1 MVTIATLQ
9 QILKD
14 FYLGPIIEALNNQ
27 IEMVQLFEKSVL
39 DWSGRQVVIPI
50 HVGRNNGVAYANESN
65 QNPGAPG
72 LGDTLPTAGFQTH
85 VNLNVTARY
94 LYGRFSLSGPAI
106 ATAKTTAN
114 SFATYV
120 QSEMDGLVTD
130 VKVTA
135 NQNMFTGGGA
145 VGFVF
150 ERTAVAA
157 GTATKRLAFSGDM
170 SYMLALQTEAR
181 TAGGRYFVE
190 AGGTPAQ
197 LALKFTLLDDYS
209 TAGPALPVVGGNTF
223 VLAQG
228 LTEDGVLDI
237 HTGAGAGS
245 AIPLNNLDVNACA
258 LVEVVGC
265 GRYVAPNF
273 QNGAAGL
280 SSTDWFATRIAPE
293 SQGLYANLGTQ
304 THFGNDRSAAA
315 NAPLRSTIQCVSS
328 ATAVA
333 PQASGLDFG
342 RMQNM
347 LDEIMILGGEDP
359 DCIYVHPGMRQEYAS
374 RLTVTATSGTTQTST
389 ITRNALDKP
398 GTADVGYS
406 GYAFN
411 GIPFKM
417 SRHCGKG
424 LMAFLKLKTWTITE
438 LQSFGMADLDGN
450 VLSRVA
456 GRDEFEGFVRWYYN
470 LVCKAPNRNAILCGI
485 DFPGRVAV

>member
-1 MVTIATLQ
+1 MVTIATLDR
-9 QILKD
+9 ILKD

-27 IEMVQLFEKSVL
+27 IEMVQLFQKSVL

-50 HVGRNNGVAYANESN
+50 HVGRNNGVAYANES
-65 QNPGAPG
+65 QGVG
-72 LGDTLPTAGFQTH
+72 GGGTGDTLPVAGNQTY
-85 VNLNVTARY
+85 VNLNVTAKF

-130 VKVTA
+130 VKVSA
-135 NQNMFTGGGA
+135 NQNMFTGLGA
-145 VGFVF
+145 LGFVF
-150 ERTAVAA
+150 ERTAVGAP
-157 GTATKRLAFSGDM
+157 TPSKRLSFSGDM
-170 SYMLALQTEAR
+170 SYLLGLQTEAR
-181 TAGGRYFVE
+181 TVGGRYFVD
-190 AGGTPAQ
+190 AAAQ
-197 LALKFTLLDDYS
+197 LALRFTLLDDYS
-209 TAGPALPVVGGNTF
+209 TAGPAAPVVGGNTF

-245 AIPLNNLDVNACA
+245 AIPFNNLDVNGAA
-258 LVEVVGC
+258 LVEVVGM
-265 GRYVAPNF
+265 GVYAAPNF
-273 QNGAAGL
+273 VNGAGL
-280 SSTDWFATRIAPE
+280 TSAQWLATRITPE
-293 SQGLYANLGTQ
+293 SHGLYNNLGAQ
-304 THFGNDRSAAA
+304 NHFGNDRSVAA
-315 NAPLRSTIQCVSS
+315 NAALRSTVQCATS
-328 ATAVA
+328 ATALA
-333 PQASGLDFG
+333 PQAVGLDFG
-342 RMQNM
+342 RMQGI
-347 LDEIMILGGEDP
+347 LDDIMVLGGEDP

-374 RLTVTATSGTTQTST
+374 RLTVTAAGAADTTT

-398 GTADVGYS
+398 RTADVGYT